1 MVPKKVRPCNL
12 PEFLKAII
20 ESCVC
25 VWGEPHLVPWHELD
39 LTGPVSSPVNIFKA
53 FICHLNIRK

>member
-20 ESCVC
+20 ESCG
-25 VWGEPHLVPWHELD
+25 GEKPHLVPWHELD